1 MKALISFWEIR
12 ISYSACNRSL
22 PFRTIPGYNMMMGHG
37 HTDEILYD
45 TMELVWLNAVYRVD
59 LNEYAYYPGYI
70 SDIRAIAK
78 SIMDG
83 HDPA

>member
-1 MKALISFWEIR
+1 
-12 ISYSACNRSL
+12 
-22 PFRTIPGYNMMMGHG
+22 MMMGHG